1 MDPCLK
7 ELLVQTI
14 GVGRVSGYTSSGTPT
29 GAAITDVS
37 AYVEVKAGLA
47 AGPGG
52 TEKRTTHLIIT
63 ESEIQLDDDI
73 FLPGVARTNANRRKP
88 AQVDVFYDYITG
100 NVDHYE
106 VRL

>member
-1 MDPCLK
+1 MDACLR

-14 GVGRVSGYTSSGTPT
+14 GVGRVTGFSSSGTPL
-29 GAAITDVS
+29 GATISD
-37 AYVEVKAGLA
+37 VKAYIEIK
-47 AGPGG
+47 AGVVPEPGG

-73 FLPGVARTNANRRKP
+73 YLPGVARVTTNIRKP